1 LKEISPLLLDFE
13 GYYTLKN
20 TIDQTRKTPSP
31 SAKRISKEQAL
42 RTKKR
47 TTLTK
52 QNKNDLNK
60 GDKVHHKVFGDGVV
74 VSVASEQCVIAF
86 KAPHGIKT
94 LLKDHPAI
102 NKL

>member
-1 LKEISPLLLDFE
+1 LILKGI
-13 GYYTLKN
+13 
-20 TIDQTRKTPSP
+20 IQ
-31 SAKRISKEQAL
+31 QHAL

-47 TTLTK
+47 TSLTN

-102 NKL
+102 SKV